1 MSPDADADRR
11 ITGDVEV
18 TRLLDA
24 PREVVWGAW
33 TTPRL
38 FARWFFTPPFSTPE
52 STVHMDVRPGG
63 RWGATQ
69 VSETDD
75 VELPFLGSYREVEPP
90 ERLVFTFEDPADRAD
105 PNVEV
110 VTVTLLER
118 GAQTQMTLHQVGH
131 LPAEQY
137 GMMREG
143 YSRFFDNLA
152 ELLADG

>member
-1 MSPDADADRR
+1 MAPDTDADRR

-24 PREVVWGAW
+24 PREAVWDAW
-33 TTPRL
+33 TKPSL
-38 FARWFFTPPFSTPE
+38 FAQWFGTPPFVTPV

-63 RWGATQ
+63 HWGATQ
-69 VSETDD
+69 VSEADD
-75 VELPFLGSYREVEPP
+75 VELPFLGSYREVDPP

-110 VTVTLLER
+110 ATLTLVDR
-118 GAQTQMTLHQVGH
+118 DHQTQMTFHQVGH

-137 GMMREG
+137 AQLREG
-143 YSRFFDNLA
+143 YERFFDRLA
-152 ELLADG
+152 EVLAQR